1 MKQTDLKLPVLLDQ
15 EKSGRCPITLPAR
28 ELHAKGEITRPVIKL
43 AQFAETLPMDQF
55 LAKRDCAELQQYF

>member
-1 MKQTDLKLPVLLDQ
+1 MKQTDLKLPVILDQ

-28 ELHAKGEITRPVIKL
+28 TLHAKGEITQPVIKL
-43 AQFAETLPMDQF
+43 AQFAETLTVDQF